1 MSSNSFS
8 KFKGVLL
15 GLGCLALIPTL
26 LQSCSNAKKVPYFI
40 NIADS
45 TQKEYTLKEHNYVE
59 PVIQVN
65 DQLYVTVQ
73 TIDTKPGGEGTT
85 TGSNVND
92 KNNTFIVDKNGMIE
106 VPLVGRVN
114 VLGQTSTEAKET
126 IRNKATQ
133 YFVNPIVNVRFMNF
147 YINILG
153 DVARPG
159 RYVVTDEKTSI
170 IDALALAGDLNIT
183 GKRDNILLVREEN
196 GEKKFIRFD
205 MNSTEI
211 FKSPYYFLRSGD
223 YIYVQQSKAKAR
235 SGTSDTSRDRYI
247 SITTSIVSLFAVLY
261 TILGR
266 NN

>member
-8 KFKGVLL
+8 KFKVMLL
-15 GLGCLALIPTL
+15 GLSCLALFPVIL
-26 LQSCSNAKKVPYFI
+26 LSCSSAKKVPYFI
-40 NIADS
+40 DIADS
-45 TQKEYTLKEHNYVE
+45 TKNEYTLKEHNYVE

-73 TIDTKPGGEGTT
+73 TIDTKLGGEATT
-85 TGSNVND
+85 TGANIND
-92 KNNTFIVDKNGMIE
+92 KGNTFIVDKNGMIE

-126 IRNKATQ
+126 IRNRAQ
-133 YFVNPIVNVRFMNF
+133 QFFVNPIVNVRFMNF

-159 RYVVTDEKTSI
+159 RYLVTDEKTSI
-170 IDALALAGDLNIT
+170 IDAIAIAGDLNIT

-196 GEKKFIRFD
+196 GQKKFIRFD
-205 MNSTEI
+205 INSTEI

-235 SGTSDTSRDRYI
+235 SGTFDTSRDRYI
-247 SITTSIVSLFAVLY
+247 SITTSLVSLFAVLY
-261 TILGR
+261 TIFGR
-266 NN
+266 N